1 MLTLRFLRLLVKGLF
16 VLLLCTSS
24 YLAGFIFG
32 HHSAPESTLLYGAIM
47 SVDRSLHSHLSDISS
62 VHTESNRVTD
72 DDGTNDCLKNMSDEQ
87 LVEFHVQR
95 ELEKHRGG
103 ELAAG
108 AAGSKL
114 IASSSLSTKTRRFPD
129 KTMGCFLNGMV
140 RVKKGDL
147 DEYFDFGNPLEV
159 GHAGNSVEDA
169 LVMFSHPKSL
179 SSMKD
184 QRLAHS
190 AQYVDSSSGIPLTD
204 PKTATEHCDSMNVIF
219 TGNPGNTRQ
228 CTAIIPNLPSYH
240 IQRWMKVNTTRS
252 SRIETDLPLSLV
264 SRGYVGTRGKSNF
277 YAPPFNGRYS
287 PVNRHWK
294 MLLTFFK
301 YLDSVLDD
309 LRPILAKIARKN
321 AVVVMTCNMGQSQL
335 LMNFACSALRRG
347 FDLGNI
353 LVFPS
358 DVETKEL
365 AEGLGLTTY
374 YDEKVGS
381 RSWMRSIIVF
391 FLVRV
396 IPSFIII
403 CCVLSRHKL
412 LIEHGSITIGCCKAI
427 WR

>member
-1 MLTLRFLRLLVKGLF
+1 MLSLRFLRLLVQGLF
-16 VLLLCTSS
+16 ILLLCTSS

-32 HHSAPESTLLYGAIM
+32 HHSNPESTLLYGAIM
-47 SVDRSLHSHLSDISS
+47 SVDRSIHSRLSDISS
-62 VHTESNRVTD
+62 VRTEYNRVTD
-72 DDGTNDCLKNMSDEQ
+72 DGGNDCLKNMSDEQ
-87 LVEFHVQR
+87 IVEFHVQR
-95 ELEKHRGG
+95 ELEKHREG
-103 ELAAG
+103 EPRVA
-108 AAGSKL
+108 
-114 IASSSLSTKTRRFPD
+114 KTRRFPE
-129 KTMGCFLNGMV
+129 KTMGRFLNGMV
-140 RVKKGDL
+140 RVKKGDI
-147 DEYFDFGNPLEV
+147 DKYFDFGNPLEV

-179 SSMKD
+179 SSMKN

-190 AQYVDSSSGIPLTD
+190 ALHVDATSGIPLTD

-228 CTAIIPNLPSYH
+228 CTAIIANLPSYH
-240 IQRWMKVNTTRS
+240 VQRWMKVNTTRS
-252 SRIETDLPLSLV
+252 SRIESDLPLSLV

-277 YAPPFNGRYS
+277 YAPPFNGRNS

-301 YLDSVLDD
+301 HLDSVLDD

-365 AEGLGLTTY
+365 AEGLGLATY
-374 YDEKVGS
+374 YDEKV
-381 RSWMRSIIVF
+381 WMRYIIGF
-391 FLVRV
+391 FTFEQFPP
-396 IPSFIII
+396 ISFA
-403 CCVLSRHKL
+403 VSLSRY
-412 LIEHGSITIGCCKAI
+412 
-427 WR
+427 